1 MHVFSDPFW
10 DNAAMRRPALCSSF
24 LICAI
29 LAACA
34 ESDAP
39 SPFEPQATPVPAA
52 VPARGPRISGDESIG
67 LALTWMEPGD
77 GHTTLQ
83 YSSYLDGGW
92 SAPTRVADVED
103 MFVNWADMP
112 SVLPLG
118 SGRLAAHWLQKSA
131 DRTYAYDVMVVH
143 SGDDGKSWS
152 APMRPHSDGTPTEH
166 GFVSM
171 FGSGKHTG
179 LIWLDGRKTI
189 NQAGDEPVANGMT
202 LRGAFIDDKQN
213 LLGTQL
219 IDELTC
225 DCCQTDVAVAAS
237 GPVAVY
243 RDRTSDEIRDIYVTR
258 LIEGQWSDNQRIA
271 ADNWQIA
278 GCPVNGPSI
287 VADGDTIAVAWFTAA
302 NDRPVV
308 KVSWSGDSGA
318 SFTAPVEI
326 ATRGTLGRVG
336 IALLDKNSAA
346 VSWLEGGDSEGRTV
360 RVRGIAANGDLGPVR
375 TVARTAGA
383 FAVPQLAKVGNDI
396 VFVWTEADGSDT
408 RIVSARV
415 PIAAL

>member
-1 MHVFSDPFW
+1 
-10 DNAAMRRPALCSSF
+10 MRRPALCSSF
-24 LICAI
+24 LICAMV
-29 LAACA
+29 AACS
-34 ESDAP
+34 EQDKLST
-39 SPFEPQATPVPAA
+39 FEPQATPVPAA
-52 VPARGPRISGDESIG
+52 VPAIGPRISGDESIG

-77 GHTTLQ
+77 SQTMLK
-83 YSSYLDGGW
+83 YSSFQDGEW
-92 SAPTRVADVED
+92 SLPTRIADVED

-118 SGRLAAHWLQKSA
+118 GGRLAAHWLQKSA

-143 SGDDGKSWS
+143 SRDDGRSWS
-152 APMRPHSDGTPTEH
+152 APIRPHSDGTPTEH

-171 FGSGKHTG
+171 FGDGDHTG
-179 LIWLDGRKTI
+179 LIWLDGRKTV
-189 NQAGDEPVANGMT
+189 NQNSAEPVAKGMT
-202 LRGAFIDDKQN
+202 LRGAFIDDELHLQ
-213 LLGTQL
+213 GTQL

-243 RDRTSDEIRDIYVTR
+243 RDRTTDEIRDIYVTR
-258 LIEGQWSDNQRIA
+258 LIEGQWSDGQRIA
-271 ADNWQIA
+271 ADNWQIP

-287 VADGDTIAVAWFTAA
+287 VADDETIAVAWFTAA

-318 SFTAPVEI
+318 SFTAPVEV
-326 ATRGTLGRVG
+326 ATAGALGRVG
-336 IALLDKNSAA
+336 LALLNKDSAA
-346 VSWLEGGDSEGRTV
+346 VSWLAGGHGEGRTV
-360 RVRGIAANGDLGPVR
+360 RVRRIAANGDLGPAR
-375 TVARTAGA
+375 TVARTADA
-383 FAVPQLAKVGNDI
+383 FAVPQLAKIGNDI
-396 VFVWTEADGSDT
+396 VFVWTESDGPMT